1 MATLPSAKVE
11 IPAKKLNDSAEQLL
25 QATASLLSERPDL
38 DVSFS
43 DIAKRSGLNS
53 ALIKYYFGNKE
64 GLLLQLLERDAQ
76 AQMGSLASLV
86 ATDIPAAQ
94 KLRVHIGGI
103 LNAFFKSPYLN
114 RLIHH
119 MIEYADSPSSRRV
132 VEIYVTPMIDSY
144 RQIID
149 QGVAEGSF
157 RRIHPG
163 SLYCIVVGA
172 CDYLFS
178 GVNIIPQIM
187 NEAKVTEELKQ
198 RYFGDVAELILA
210 GLKP

>member
-1 MATLPSAKVE
+1 MTSLAVPAELS
-11 IPAKKLNDSAEQLL
+11 AKKLSGSAEQLL
-25 QATASLLSERPDL
+25 RATAALLSERSDL

-64 GLLLQLLERDAQ
+64 GLLLKLLERDAEV
-76 AQMGSLASLV
+76 QMESLKQLV
-86 ATDIPAAQ
+86 ETDLPATQ
-94 KLRVHIGGI
+94 KLRVHIGGV

-132 VEIYVTPMIDSY
+132 GEIYVQPMLESY
-144 RQIID
+144 RQLVE

-157 RRIHPG
+157 RPVDPG
-163 SLYCIVVGA
+163 FLYYSLVGS

-178 GVNIIPQIM
+178 GANIIPQITG
-187 NEAKVTEELKQ
+187 EAKLTEELKQ
-198 RYFGDVAELILA
+198 RYFAHVADMMLL
-210 GLKP
+210 GLRP